1 MQKHYKRYFYD
12 IMKKE
17 KMLGRHTK
25 SLKGNCVFFYAQ
37 PHANV
42 KTIYVSFHIGN
53 MPLKRR
59 MGRAASR

>member
-1 MQKHYKRYFYD
+1 
-12 IMKKE
+12 MKKK